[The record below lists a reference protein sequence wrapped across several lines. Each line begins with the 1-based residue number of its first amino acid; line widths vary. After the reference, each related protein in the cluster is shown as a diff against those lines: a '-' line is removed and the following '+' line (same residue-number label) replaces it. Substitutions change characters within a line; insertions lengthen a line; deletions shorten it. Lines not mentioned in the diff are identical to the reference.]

1 MKWPYTFQ
9 HLLMLQEKPE
19 FVLVFLHI
27 PWKDQKS
34 LGNMRAYVPMPWE
47 KLHLIVQCR
56 MYTTEIDPDLVSRF
70 IPLSYSIFP
79 RFRLKRIRPEPGI
92 VSPRLLVTCSLACSL
107 DPKDATDPNIQQRQ
121 RKCKYKHTPF
131 GFPMQ
136 DTLQNKQKREQ
147 MTDGHEKK
155 RQNASTT
162 VLRRKRRA
170 GSPISASPQLSW
182 QKCWK
187 SLTMQRD

>member
-1 MKWPYTFQ
+1 
-9 HLLMLQEKPE
+9 
-19 FVLVFLHI
+19 
-27 PWKDQKS
+27 
-34 LGNMRAYVPMPWE
+34 
-47 KLHLIVQCR
+47 LHLIVQCR

-155 RQNASTT
+155 VRTQARQSCEGKEGQVVLSQLLHNSHDRNAES
-162 VLRRKRRA
+162 R
-170 GSPISASPQLSW
+170 
-182 QKCWK
+182 
-187 SLTMQRD
+187 